1 MIMMLNE
8 DNSSRLW
15 PAGGYDNL
23 FYNQGLHICMHSYTN
38 SDVTSDHDY
47 NLFFLWEMLR
57 CRGERARACMTGP
70 ILTAPRVSL
79 TAWPY
84 RPRGDGLLLLLVSSC
99 VCKYE
104 YISGV
109 VVTHM
114 IPIRV
119 YIPTIVY
126 S

>member
-1 MIMMLNE
+1 
-8 DNSSRLW
+8 
-15 PAGGYDNL
+15 
-23 FYNQGLHICMHSYTN
+23 
-38 SDVTSDHDY
+38 
-47 NLFFLWEMLR
+47 
-57 CRGERARACMTGP
+57 MTGP

-109 VVTHM
+109 VVTHNITDDYRLRAAYVTHGPESSTSLSHSIYDVM
-114 IPIRV
+114 TPLDDDDDDE
-119 YIPTIVY
+119 TFD

>member
-1 MIMMLNE
+1 M
-8 DNSSRLW
+8 
-15 PAGGYDNL
+15 
-23 FYNQGLHICMHSYTN
+23 
-38 SDVTSDHDY
+38 SDRENKTHHLRD

-109 VVTHM
+109 VVTHITDDYRLRAAYVTHGPESSTSLSHSIYDVM
-114 IPIRV
+114 TPL
-119 YIPTIVY
+119 
-126 S
+126 